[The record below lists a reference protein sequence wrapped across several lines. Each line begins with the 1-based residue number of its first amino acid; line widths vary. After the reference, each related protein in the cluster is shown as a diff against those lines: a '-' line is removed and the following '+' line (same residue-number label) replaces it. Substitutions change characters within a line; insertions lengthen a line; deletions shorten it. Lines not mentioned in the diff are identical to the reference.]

1 MTNPAETRL
10 CALDH
15 ARALL
20 DQERSRL
27 LQGEAQML
35 YTLINPRCD
44 DPDCSCCCEQAIEDA
59 GEFERWLDGRYRS
72 AFNKLLFEVSECE
85 CDQ

>member
-1 MTNPAETRL
+1 MTSSVDLRI

-15 ARALL
+15 ARDLV

-27 LQGEAQML
+27 LQAEQEIL
-35 YTLINPRCD
+35 LNLINPRCD
-44 DPDCSCCCEQAIEDA
+44 DPDCSCCDQAIEEASERERFLDA
-59 GEFERWLDGRYRS
+59 RYRS

-85 CDQ
+85 RQP